1 MTPRDP
7 DYTLVVACLNEEE
20 ALPYLFPEVDRLRSI
35 SREKGLAV
43 EVVFVDDG
51 STDRTGTL
59 LAERAEADPCCRV
72 VTHEVNR
79 GFGAA
84 LRTGIDAAT
93 APITV
98 SYDADATYPIE
109 DVVRLLDGLRDSDVA
124 GATPFAGDGGAD
136 AASPFRRFLS
146 RGVVSLYRL
155 AVGKRAKG
163 ITVFTCA
170 FRAYRREALT
180 RARHESDDFLA
191 AAEILCLLLLQG
203 ARVVEVPSKLSARR
217 HGTSKMRVVRTALRH
232 LVLAT
237 KVRLRLGQFKKTPG
251 GGQA

>member
-1 MTPRDP
+1 MTLHEP

-20 ALPYLFPEVDRLRSI
+20 ALPHLFPEVDRLRSM

-43 EVVFVDDG
+43 EVVFVNDG
-51 STDRTGTL
+51 STDGTASL
-59 LAERAEADPCCRV
+59 LAGRAGANPLCRV
-72 VTHEVNR
+72 ATHDENR

-84 LRTGIDAAT
+84 LRTGIDTAT
-93 APITV
+93 APIVV

-109 DVVRLLDGLRDSDVA
+109 DVIRLLDGLADADAA
-124 GATPFAGDGGAD
+124 GATPFAEDGGAD
-136 AASPFRRFLS
+136 SASPFRRFLS
-146 RGVVSLYRL
+146 RGVVILYRL

-170 FRAYRREALT
+170 FRAYRREALA

-191 AAEILCLLLLQG
+191 AAEILCLLLLDG

-217 HGTSKMRVVRTALRH
+217 HGQSKMRVVRTALGH

-237 KVRLRLGQFKKTPG
+237 RVRLRLGRFGKTADG
-251 GGQA
+251 GRA